1 MTLSE
6 RRSTVV
12 HTRFIRPHLT
22 GVTPGIPS
30 EFLGRTAVPT
40 DPTMTDRKGGSVLNS
55 SQRHGFDFNVS
66 HMEADEFLQ
75 GPLAEINGTRL
86 ELMQE

>member
-1 MTLSE
+1 M
-6 RRSTVV
+6 
-12 HTRFIRPHLT
+12 
-22 GVTPGIPS
+22 TPGSPS

-40 DPTMTDRKGGSVLNS
+40 DPTMTDRKGGRASMSSSSVLNS

-66 HMEADEFLQ
+66 HIEADEFLQ

-86 ELMQE
+86 ELKRE